1 MRHTLLM
8 LLALFPLTRIP
19 AHLSYSGRNFGLLS
33 PGDAPVAINNQTV
46 GGSFGWAD
54 ATDADWGDSH
64 RLRAFRLTLA
74 VPTDLVITIARNNA
88 GTGAADTLL
97 PAFSLFGGLSHVPP
111 DALAHD
117 GSDASVQWLVDTF
130 GSGSGFGLGNSGKEG
145 SFNSLGDWT
154 IGNDPVYN
162 IPGDPTSGIATPAS
176 LRSFTYIGHAADGAP
191 ANYGGA
197 AGIAGDGNADGFVTA
212 TFANL
217 AAGDYTL
224 MVGGANYAAQ
234 GSEGP
239 TTFPTFGFNAS
250 VQAIPEPSAV
260 LLLGLGL
267 ALLRFLRPL
276 VRR

>member
-19 AHLSYSGRNFGLLS
+19 AHISYNNRNFGLLS
-33 PGDAPVAINNQTV
+33 PGGPAVEINTQAA

-54 ATDADWGDSH
+54 GTDADWGDSH

-74 VPTDLVITIARNNA
+74 APADLRVTIARNNA
-88 GTGAADTLL
+88 GTGAADTFL
-97 PAFSLFGGLSHVPP
+97 PAFSLFAGLSHTTSP
-111 DALAHD
+111 LAHD
-117 GSDASVQWLVDTF
+117 GSDSSVQWLVDTF

-145 SFNSLGDWT
+145 SFNALGDWT

-176 LRSFTYIGHAADGAP
+176 LRSFTYIGHAADGGP

-197 AGIAGDGNADGFVTA
+197 AGINGDGVADGSVTY

-224 MVGGANYAAQ
+224 MVGGANYAGQ
-234 GSEGP
+234 DSESSP
-239 TTFPTFGFNAS
+239 FPTFGFDAS

-260 LLLGLGL
+260 LLFGLGL
-267 ALLRFLRPL
+267 ALLRFLRPRL
-276 VRR
+276 RR